1 MLRRLIKSIAKQI
14 SHLDN
19 VTAMANFYRDRPAAC
34 GAEKHEQKLAAK
46 LDRHASKI
54 NQIAGVMQLI
64 KSHENTLATSTAL
77 ISSG

>member
-34 GAEKHEQKLAAK
+34 VRRAETRAETC
-46 LDRHASKI
+46 SK
-54 NQIAGVMQLI
+54 A
-64 KSHENTLATSTAL
+64 
-77 ISSG
+77 